1 MAIIEYNRIDPY
13 FPPCSVSR
21 MLAASDSAPNMQQY
35 ITIPKPGNWR
45 GVNDGMVAA
54 RKAIQQG
61 QFEQAERIL
70 IELLDFA
77 PVEIKAWKLLAKVQ
91 RQLGHIEQGIA
102 SATRAL
108 QLQNNPLPEE
118 PPASVTV
125 ARLLWEQNEYQE
137 ARRMLAILIDAQPD
151 NTALLELQQQW
162 NMESSS

>member
-1 MAIIEYNRIDPY
+1 
-13 FPPCSVSR
+13 
-21 MLAASDSAPNMQQY
+21 MQQY

-45 GVNDGMVAA
+45 GVNDGMIAA
-54 RKAIQQG
+54 KEAVQQG
-61 QFEQAERIL
+61 NPEQAESIL

-91 RQLGHIEQGIA
+91 RQLGHIEQGII

-137 ARRMLAILIDAQPD
+137 ARQMLAMLIDTQPE
-151 NTALLELQQQW
+151 NKALLELKQQW
-162 NMESSS
+162 NMETNS

>member
-1 MAIIEYNRIDPY
+1 
-13 FPPCSVSR
+13 

-54 RKAIQQG
+54 REAIQQDKP
-61 QFEQAERIL
+61 EQAESIL
-70 IELLDFA
+70 VELLDFA

-108 QLQNNPLPEE
+108 QLQNNPLTDE

-125 ARLLWEQNEYQE
+125 ARLLWDQNEYQE
-137 ARRMLAILIDAQPD
+137 ARQMLAMLIDADPD
-151 NTALLELQQQW
+151 STVLSELQQQW
-162 NMESSS
+162 GMERTT